1 MSLMTWFE
9 TLLVVAT
16 LGSGAVWLL
25 DALFF
30 AKRRKANGYA
40 CLRDE
45 RKSQIIAHQ
54 PVFSDKPASEPC
66 ACVFAKNAHKE
77 ITCTNHQQRYAV

>member
-30 AKRRKANGYA
+30 AKRRKAKGG
-40 CLRDE
+40 LLDE
-45 RKSQIIAHQ
+45 
-54 PVFSDKPASEPC
+54 
-66 ACVFAKNAHKE
+66 
-77 ITCTNHQQRYAV
+77 

>member
-30 AKRRKANGYA
+30 AKRRKA
-40 CLRDE
+40 
-45 RKSQIIAHQ
+45 
-54 PVFSDKPASEPC
+54 
-66 ACVFAKNAHKE
+66 
-77 ITCTNHQQRYAV
+77 